1 MQNFDYGF
9 LVDGNKGLFFAKDN
23 HLYFPNRNSNL
34 KEGIITN
41 IRIVKDFLDDRGYA
55 FIDAEMLETEPFT
68 NEDLTDF
75 ADEFSG
81 VRRVYLGK
89 SEVILCLKAG
99 FDFNLFTSRNDNFTS
114 VSAYFKYDGK
124 IRVLFDG
131 INERAFHRE
140 PCRTFLHKA
149 KSLGVDF
156 LKQYSRTHFVDSD
169 LTMKLGLLKFVKEN
183 NTFLNQVTFGYNA
196 DFGIYKAETRFS
208 YSHETSVSYCVYN
221 GKALLRISNIDS
233 LGDIPFKEIT
243 LKTIRQWAN
252 DMHICTS
259 TSALK
264 TCTISSALC
273 SKVFRLG
280 TSAYLVYAFN
290 VIQADVDSL
299 SNAKLQ
305 ELVEQTSETYMA
317 ALRKCAKNLTAKNIG
332 DLTLQSWYVKTN

>member
-1 MQNFDYGF
+1 MFNYGF
-9 LVDGNKGLFFAKDN
+9 LVDGSKGLFFASDR
-23 HLYFPNRNSNL
+23 HLYFPNKGSNL
-34 KEGIITN
+34 EEGIITN

-55 FIDAEMLETEPFT
+55 FINAEMLETEPFT
-68 NEDLTDF
+68 DEDLTDF

-89 SEVILCLKAG
+89 SEVILCLRAG

-131 INERAFHRE
+131 INEKSLYRE

-149 KSLGVDF
+149 KPLGIDF
-156 LKQYSRTHFVDSD
+156 LKQYSRTHFIDSD
-169 LTMKLGLLKFVKEN
+169 LTMKLGLLKFVKESD
-183 NTFLNQVTFGYNA
+183 TYLTSVTFSYNA
-196 DFGIYKAETRFS
+196 DFGIYKSETRFN
-208 YSHETSVSYCVYN
+208 YSHETSVRYCVYN
-221 GKALLRISNIDS
+221 GKALLRTSHIDS

-273 SKVFRLG
+273 SKVFMLG
-280 TSAYLVYAFN
+280 TNAYLVYAFN

-299 SNAKLQ
+299 SNVKLQ
-305 ELVEQTSETYMA
+305 ELVTQTYEAYMT
-317 ALRKCAKNLTAKNIG
+317 ALRRCAKNLTAKNIG

>member
-1 MQNFDYGF
+1 MQMFNYGF
-9 LVDGNKGLFFAKDN
+9 LVEGSKGLFFASDH
-23 HLYFPNRNSNL
+23 HLYFPNRGSNL
-34 KEGIITN
+34 EEGIITN

-89 SEVILCLKAG
+89 SEVILCLKAR

-114 VSAYFKYDGK
+114 VSAYFKYGGK
-124 IRVLFDG
+124 IRLLFDG
-131 INERAFHRE
+131 IDERAFHRE
-140 PCRTFLHKA
+140 PCKTLLHKA
-149 KSLGVDF
+149 RSLGVDF

-183 NTFLNQVTFGYNA
+183 STFLNKVTFSYNA

-208 YSHETSVSYCVYN
+208 YSHVSYCVYN

-259 TSALK
+259 TSTLK

-273 SKVFRLG
+273 SKVFMLG
-280 TSAYLVYAFN
+280 TNAYLVYAFN

-299 SNAKLQ
+299 SNVKLQ
-305 ELVEQTSETYMA
+305 ELITQTSEAYMT
-317 ALRKCAKNLTAKNIG
+317 ALRRCAKNLTVKNIG
-332 DLTLQSWYVKTN
+332 DLTLQSWYVRAS